1 MGLAAR
7 GSRQLGENKEQI
19 EDQAEL
25 IQVRRQASKVQ
36 MKSMAAA
43 LGLTLLALLIP

>member
-1 MGLAAR
+1 VRLAAR
-7 GSRQLGENKEQI
+7 GSRQLGENEERI

-36 MKSMAAA
+36 MKSLAAA
-43 LGLTLLALLIP
+43 IGLTLIALLIP